1 MKDVIP
7 TLIVKV
13 GIVFFG
19 KGRNLC
25 LRKKSEFKDARVTQN
40 FMEGNGP
47 A

>member
-25 LRKKSEFKDARVTQN
+25 LRKKNEFKEARVTQT
-40 FMEGNGP
+40 FLEGDGP